1 MSRSETMSM
10 VKSKN
15 TKPEIYV
22 RKLLWSKGIRYRV
35 NYNKLP
41 GKPDIFISKYNTVIF
56 VNGCFW
62 HFHKN
67 CKLSVIPKTN
77 VEFWT
82 NKFKNN
88 QNRDKSNYKK
98 LKKLGIKV
106 IVIWGCQIDKMLRND
121 KKVIERINKILD
133 NIVQTPESSKP

>member
-15 TKPEIYV
+15 TKPEIYI

-56 VNGCFW
+56 INGCFW
-62 HFHKN
+62 HFHKK

-77 VEFWT
+77 SEFWI

-88 QNRDKSNYKK
+88 RDRDKNNYKK
-98 LKKLGIKV
+98 LKKLGKKI
-106 IVIWGCQIDKMLRND
+106 IIIWGCQIDKMMKNNEKTI
-121 KKVIERINKILD
+121 KKINKIID
-133 NIVQTPESSKP
+133 NITSQSE